1 MKSEKFKSTYME
13 YHHMVIHL
21 AYDILQDYD
30 LAHHVCQEVFIE
42 LSEKIKS
49 MDQERI
55 KGWLLRCAKRK
66 SIESAGKGCRKN
78 KVSVSA
84 EE

>member
-30 LAHHVCQEVFIE
+30 LAQYVCQEVFIE
-42 LSEKIKS
+42 LSGKIES

>member
-42 LSEKIKS
+42 LSEKIES

-55 KGWLLRCAKRK
+55 KGWLLRCGKRK
-66 SIESAGKGCRKN
+66 AIDFVRRAYRKN

>member
-42 LSEKIKS
+42 LSEKIES

-55 KGWLLRCAKRK
+55 KGWMLENAQKMAAQADGRN
-66 SIESAGKGCRKN
+66 IDE
-78 KVSVSA
+78 V
-84 EE
+84 

>member
-42 LSEKIKS
+42 LSEKIES
-49 MDQERI
+49 MD
-55 KGWLLRCAKRK
+55 
-66 SIESAGKGCRKN
+66 
-78 KVSVSA
+78 
-84 EE
+84 